1 MFRVNFFLLI
11 FLNEME
17 WSGSQVLF
25 YANKDSNTKSFYVKS
40 LTINVTLRKTGKL
53 KVIEKALET

>member
-1 MFRVNFFLLI
+1 
-11 FLNEME
+11 ME